1 MQYVNFN
8 TENFNHIGQLTLNLS
23 SEAAKLNYEFQLILY
38 NHEKILTILFQ
49 FFTFFSQLWVFLK
62 YEILRILVVLNF
74 EKYKILQ

>member
-38 NHEKILTILFQ
+38 NHEKIITILFQ
-49 FFTFFSQLWVFLK
+49 FFTFFSQL
-62 YEILRILVVLNF
+62 
-74 EKYKILQ
+74 